1 MQTLFICLPISLN
14 FISSCVIDH
23 TAILENLKLGRSNC
37 RSHFQLSC
45 SILFSFSNA
54 CPQIDLFV
62 PGNGFSVATQNL
74 TTWGCV
80 VCPGSLNDVAHKRTK
95 GIYGHSAIHIG
106 RPYIDISWCYIYG
119 LHSIY
124 CTSTDIF
131 HCGTVKNIW
140 EGKEA
145 QIYHILL
152 KSKCILLQQKLPVF
166 IYAMTNET
174 TAYLCSI
181 WNATHRYNTEK
192 YQYMVFQ
199 YESLNV
205 RKFLLSSVLNVQF
218 QQFKG
223 K

>member
-74 TTWGCV
+74 TTQGCV
-80 VCPGSLNDVAHKRTK
+80 VCPGSLNDADHKRTK
-95 GIYGHSAIHIG
+95 GIYGHSALHILEDHKLIFLG
-106 RPYIDISWCYIYG
+106 VISMGCIQYTAQPSCCFIG
-119 LHSIY
+119 HSIY
-124 CTSTDIF
+124 MNTGNFCRCDKSRLPFRSLIF
-131 HCGTVKNIW
+131 LI
-140 EGKEA
+140 
-145 QIYHILL
+145 
-152 KSKCILLQQKLPVF
+152 
-166 IYAMTNET
+166 
-174 TAYLCSI
+174 
-181 WNATHRYNTEK
+181 
-192 YQYMVFQ
+192 
-199 YESLNV
+199 
-205 RKFLLSSVLNVQF
+205 VLNVYF
-218 QQFKG
+218 QHFIG